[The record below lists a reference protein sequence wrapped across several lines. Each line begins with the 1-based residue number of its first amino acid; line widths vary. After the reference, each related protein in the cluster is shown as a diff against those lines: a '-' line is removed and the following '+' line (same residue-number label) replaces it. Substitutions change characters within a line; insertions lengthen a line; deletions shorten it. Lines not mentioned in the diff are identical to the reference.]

1 MRALSVLIH
10 CLGVNLIPSAIFLV
24 YNNSTKRKADR
35 NERDILP
42 PPPDI
47 TGRNRVSRAAW
58 LTLGLACV
66 ALGAIGVVLPLLPTT
81 IFLII
86 AAYAFARSS
95 PRLHGWLMGHHVFG
109 PVIKD
114 WQARG
119 AIGRK
124 AKMMALISMGVIVAL
139 SVIFG
144 APRLV
149 WIVQILVLVPVAL
162 FIVTRPE

>member
-1 MRALSVLIH
+1 
-10 CLGVNLIPSAIFLV
+10 
-24 YNNSTKRKADR
+24 
-35 NERDILP
+35 
-42 PPPDI
+42 
-47 TGRNRVSRAAW
+47 
-58 LTLGLACV
+58 
-66 ALGAIGVVLPLLPTT
+66 
-81 IFLII
+81 
-86 AAYAFARSS
+86 
-95 PRLHGWLMGHHVFG
+95 MGHHVFG

>member
-1 MRALSVLIH
+1 MFLI
-10 CLGVNLIPSAIFLV
+10 
-24 YNNSTKRKADR
+24 YNSYTKRKA
-35 NERDILP
+35 NTTERDILP

-47 TGRNRVSRAAW
+47 DGRNRVSRAVW
-58 LTLGLACV
+58 LTLGLICV
-66 ALGAIGVVLPLLPTT
+66 GLGAIGIVLPLLPTT

-95 PRLHGWLMGHHVFG
+95 PRLHGWLMGHRVFG

-119 AIGRK
+119 AIRRP
-124 AKMMALISMGVIVAL
+124 AKVMALISMVVIVTL
-139 SVIFG
+139 SVLMG

-149 WIVQILVLVPVAL
+149 WIIQILVLVPVAL